1 MKTKAFIICTTFSIL
16 SVRVGEVRQNTEYPL
31 NGVLIL

>member
-16 SVRVGEVRQNTEYPL
+16 SVWVGEGRQNTYYSL